1 MSSVGKAGQRPL
13 LSVSSL
19 SKSFGKVEAL
29 ADVDLTVQPGEFVAL
44 LGPSGCGKT
53 SLLRCIAGFVD
64 PDRGA
69 IVLDGE
75 DITRRPP
82 NQRPLNTVFQNYA
95 LFPHMTVAE
104 NVAYG
109 PRRRGVPRGEIHGA
123 VQAALALVELTGFES
138 RMPRELSGGQQQRV
152 ALARAIVNKPRLL
165 LLDEPLAA
173 LDLKLRRQMQLE
185 LKHLQAKLGI
195 AFVFVTHDQ
204 EEAMTMADQIVVMNR
219 GRIEQS
225 GSAAEIYTRPNTIFV
240 ADFIGEANLLP
251 MRLDD
256 GQLRACIGGVSV
268 PHPGG
273 SATAFT
279 AVLRPENIAIVDP
292 SSADAVS
299 ARVTEVVDIG
309 GHLLIHADIGGRS
322 IRLRRLGSERGR
334 LAAGSE
340 IGLTWHPEH
349 LHVVAGAV
357 P

>member
-1 MSSVGKAGQRPL
+1 MA
-13 LSVSSL
+13 
-19 SKSFGKVEAL
+19 AL
-29 ADVDLTVQPGEFVAL
+29 ADVSLTVEPGEFVAL

-64 PDRGA
+64 PDEGA

-75 DITRRPP
+75 DITSRPP

-95 LFPHMTVAE
+95 LFPHMTVAD

-109 PRRRGVPRGEIHGA
+109 PRRRGVARGEIQGI

-225 GSAAEIYTRPNTIFV
+225 GSAAEIYTRPSTIFV

-251 MRLDD
+251 MRSD
-256 GQLRACIGGVSV
+256 GGRLRTCIGGAPV

-273 SATAFT
+273 SAASFA
-279 AVLRPENIAIVDP
+279 AVLRPENIEIVDP
-292 SSADAVS
+292 SSANAVA
-299 ARVTEVVDIG
+299 ARVTDVVDIG
-309 GHLLIHADIGGRS
+309 GNLLIHADVSGRS

-334 LAAGSE
+334 LAPGSE
-340 IGLTWHPEH
+340 IGVAWRPEH
-349 LHVVAGAV
+349 LHVVPGDA

>member
-1 MSSVGKAGQRPL
+1 MA
-13 LSVSSL
+13 
-19 SKSFGKVEAL
+19 AL
-29 ADVDLTVQPGEFVAL
+29 ADVSLTVEAGEFVAL

-64 PDRGA
+64 PDQGA
-69 IVLDGE
+69 IILDGE
-75 DITRRPP
+75 DITGRPP
-82 NQRPLNTVFQNYA
+82 NRRPLNTVFQNYA

-109 PRRRGVPRGEIHGA
+109 PRRRGVARGEI
-123 VQAALALVELTGFES
+123 QDSLKAALALVELTGFES

-204 EEAMTMADQIVVMNR
+204 EEAMTMADQIVVMNQ

-225 GSAAEIYTRPNTIFV
+225 GSAAEIYTRPSSIFV
-240 ADFIGEANLLP
+240 ADFIGEANLIP
-251 MRLDD
+251 MRLED
-256 GQLRACIGGVSV
+256 GRLRACIGGAPVT
-268 PHPGG
+268 HPGA
-273 SATAFT
+273 SASSFT
-279 AVLRPENIAIVDP
+279 AVLRPENIEVIDPMSANAIT
-292 SSADAVS
+292 

-309 GHLLIHADIGGRS
+309 GHLLIHADVSGRS

-334 LAAGSE
+334 LSTGAE
-340 IGLTWHPEH
+340 IGLTWRPENI
-349 LHVVAGAV
+349 HVVPGIV